1 MLQIG
6 LFKAKD
12 TIRINLASQFQVLF
26 KKYNLTNKIICCL
39 KDEGTNL
46 STMANVLK
54 QIVSYERLG
63 ILAPCEGVCFGHA
76 LSKTY
81 QYSTSDEKVSSS
93 LQLVNIKFV

>member
-26 KKYNLTNKIICCL
+26 EKYSMTNKIICYV

-46 STMANVLK
+46 STMTNVLK
-54 QIVSYERLG
+54 QIVGYERDWG
-63 ILAPCEGVCFGHA
+63 
-76 LSKTY
+76 Y
-81 QYSTSDEKVSSS
+81 
-93 LQLVNIKFV
+93 